1 MTFLLQQVIRK
12 RNDFLLVE
20 IGMYDVTNERKRE
33 RESLESTGIST
44 YGEINFSLIRYYR
57 G

>member
-20 IGMYDVTNERKRE
+20 IGMYDVTNERERE
-33 RESLESTGIST
+33 RK
-44 YGEINFSLIRYYR
+44 FRKYR
-57 G
+57 DQYVR